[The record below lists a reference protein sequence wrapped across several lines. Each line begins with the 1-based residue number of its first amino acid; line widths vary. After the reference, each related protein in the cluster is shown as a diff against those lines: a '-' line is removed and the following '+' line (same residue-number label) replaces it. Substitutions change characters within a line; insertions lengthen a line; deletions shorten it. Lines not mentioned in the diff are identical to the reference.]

1 MEVKDMSDE
10 IDTEKLRK
18 DMRDDSLGAYFGGG
32 FGGALNKV
40 GEIERAS
47 TSQLTD
53 MAKRQGINLDNYK
66 KK

>member
-1 MEVKDMSDE
+1 MSDK

-32 FGGALNKV
+32 FGGALNNA
-40 GEIERAS
+40 GEIEHAS
-47 TSQLTD
+47 TSKLID
-53 MAKRQGINLDNYK
+53 MAQKQGINLDKYK